1 MKIAKSPSPMSG
13 MMKLDTR
20 ANDLG
25 DGGMP
30 DLGNP
35 PEGLQGKVRYRALHA
50 GPDRGRMLQVK
61 PGALINPDEMPVSTA

>member
-1 MKIAKSPSPMSG
+1 MKIAKSTSPMSG

-35 PEGLQGKVRYRALHA
+35 PEGLQDWVRYRALHA
-50 GPDRGRMLQVK
+50 GARSRPYATGQAWRASQSR
-61 PGALINPDEMPVSTA
+61 